1 VPYLS
6 IAGLAKDFGTHRALA
21 DVDLA
26 VERGRLVA
34 ILGSSG
40 SGKTT
45 LLRLICGFERA
56 DAGTIA
62 IDGTAVSG
70 PGLHVPPQRR
80 RVGYVAQEGALFP
93 HLSVGANVAFGLP
106 RAGRMRARSRVD
118 ELLELVGL
126 SPTFVTRA
134 PHTLSG
140 GEQQRVALARA
151 LAPAPALVLLDEP
164 FSALDAALR
173 AETREA
179 VARALAGANATALLV
194 THDQAEALSLGEEV
208 AVLRDGRLV
217 QVADPMTLYRRPRD
231 ARLACFVGE
240 AMLLPGTARD
250 GVAVCALGS
259 LALVPGVADGP
270 CQVLIR
276 PEQLEL
282 VAPGT
287 VGARAA
293 RVERI
298 AYYGYAASVS
308 LALVEAGA
316 APLSALVPGDA
327 IPSERELVGV
337 RVRGAVGAFPS
348 AS

>member
-6 IAGLAKDFGTHRALA
+6 IAGLAKGFGTHRALA

-62 IDGTAVSG
+62 IDGAPVSG
-70 PGLHVPPQRR
+70 PGLHVPPERR

-106 RAGRMRARSRVD
+106 RVGRARAQRRVG

-126 SPTFVTRA
+126 APAFETRA

-173 AETREA
+173 AETRDA
-179 VARALAGANATALLV
+179 VARALAGAGATALLV
-194 THDQAEALSLGEEV
+194 THDRAEALSIGDEV

-217 QVADPMTLYRRPRD
+217 QVADPITLYCRPRD
-231 ARLACFVGE
+231 ASLASFVGE
-240 AMLLPGTARD
+240 AVLVRGTVRNGIAS
-250 GVAVCALGS
+250 CALG
-259 LALVPGVADGP
+259 ALPLVSGASDGP
-270 CQVLIR
+270 VDVLIR
-276 PEQLEL
+276 PEQLEI
-282 VAPGT
+282 VEPGT
-287 VGARAA
+287 AGAYPA

-298 AYYGYAASVS
+298 AYFGHAASVS
-308 LALVEAGA
+308 LALVEGGSASLA
-316 APLSALVPGDA
+316 ALVPGDA
-327 IPSERELVGV
+327 IPTEHALVAV
-337 RVRGAVGAFPS
+337 RVRGAVSAFPRRP
-348 AS
+348 